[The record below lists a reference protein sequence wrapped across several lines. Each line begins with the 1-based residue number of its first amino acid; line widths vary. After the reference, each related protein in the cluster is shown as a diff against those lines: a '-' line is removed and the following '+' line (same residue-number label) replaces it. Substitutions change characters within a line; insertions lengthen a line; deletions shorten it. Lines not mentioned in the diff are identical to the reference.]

1 MSKQTLKKSM
11 ADFKNTVTAYNLA
24 VTETNNSTAYTMQG
38 KLEQLAALKKEY
50 KAKFA
55 DIGGKMRT
63 EFETA
68 LKTVGEIRGADI
80 AQKMNNAGY
89 QASLQNAV
97 QMIQHG
103 AVTSKEDLRAIAD
116 TFKGDPLASSLLR
129 GVLTE
134 SRNPEFASL
143 IPEDKGKE
151 AAEALAAMSNKLN
164 SISQNAQTG
173 DNISNY
179 TLAFIEKCGERL
191 DELFDD
197 DFSLIS

>member
-38 KLEQLAALKKEY
+38 KQEQLAALKKEY

-173 DNISNY
+173 GSISNY

>member
-134 SRNPEFASL
+134 SRSPEFASL